1 MKTYNKIITG
11 LCILSIIGCG
21 VYVEKKYADRD
32 TKAPQINFEEDS
44 ITKSVKATTKELL
57 QGVNAKDDV
66 DGDVTDSILIENI
79 IKKENTKNEFDISY
93 IAFDKAGNCGEAK
106 RMLKYEDYYGPR
118 FSIKQPLRFPL
129 NAVSG
134 ISELAQAYD
143 CFDADLTP
151 YILVEGMDKI
161 TSLDAKEGSYECTF
175 KVKNSVGDTSELP
188 VSIELYNSDSEEMLV
203 PQIILSDYAVYVS
216 QGENFNY
223 KEYIKNI
230 QDSGTTLYVD
240 DGNVVEVTDASTNT
254 KSLITEALAEGRE
267 GNWINISEINFE
279 TDLDVNVPG
288 KYTGTYSYESSKTG
302 LIGKTT
308 IYIIVE

>member
-1 MKTYNKIITG
+1 MK
-11 LCILSIIGCG
+11 S
-21 VYVEKKYADRD
+21 
-32 TKAPQINFEEDS
+32 S
-44 ITKSVKATTKELL
+44 S
-57 QGVNAKDDV
+57 
-66 DGDVTDSILIENI
+66 
-79 IKKENTKNEFDISY
+79 
-93 IAFDKAGNCGEAK
+93 FDKAGNCGEAK

-240 DGNVVEVTDASTNT
+240 DGNMVEVTDASTNT